1 MLKEFKEFISK
12 GNVVDLAVGVIIG
25 GAFGKIVTSLVNDV
39 LMPVIGIL
47 LGGVDF
53 SNLTITVGS
62 AKIAYGMFIQNIID
76 FLIIAFCVFMFVKVI
91 NRLSNLKKKEEIKKE
106 EVKDTELSLLKEIRD
121 ELKKN
126 DKKVTTKTTSK
137 KKKD

>member
-1 MLKEFKEFISK
+1 
-12 GNVVDLAVGVIIG
+12 
-25 GAFGKIVTSLVNDV
+25 
-39 LMPVIGIL
+39 
-47 LGGVDF
+47 
-53 SNLTITVGS
+53 
-62 AKIAYGMFIQNIID
+62 
-76 FLIIAFCVFMFVKVI
+76 MFVKVI